1 MTLTEMLTVITVLG
15 LMGFII
21 FARLSSRNPK
31 LIPKIKEFFADNPK
45 PKMGIGEHM
54 ERIYPEKRQI
64 M

>member
-1 MTLTEMLTVITVLG
+1 MTLTEMITVITVLG

-21 FARLSSRNPK
+21 FAKLSSKNPN
-31 LIPKIKEFFADNPK
+31 LIPKIKEFFADK
-45 PKMGIGEHM
+45 PEKVIGEHM